1 MKTQASTIQA
11 TTTATA
17 KKANSQTSRKAK
29 LSPEVKA
36 YVNLQADRKALDLNT
51 RSEWAL
57 DAWIKVSN
65 RQSKDLLT
73 LVKIGQVV
81 LAERSLHK
89 SDNAFGEAMKDH
101 VLGELPYS
109 VRINTMKLAKYWD
122 VETDGSL
129 CLGGEDIGIK
139 ALREAGVDLFQSNS
153 AENLQKAYAKLEKTL
168 VMFGK
173 NPHVEALENPETE
186 NPETEEPETEETEA
200 TESDDGRLT
209 KEQVLVNL
217 GAAIDASVLT
227 AEDVRIFLTNR
238 NK

>member
-1 MKTQASTIQA
+1 MKAQANTIQA

-17 KKANSQTSRKAK
+17 KKANTQASRKAK
-29 LSPEVKA
+29 ISPEVKA
-36 YVNLQADRKALDLNT
+36 LVNLHADRKALDLNT
-51 RSEWAL
+51 RSKWAL
-57 DAWIKVSN
+57 DAWIKVAN

-81 LAERSLHK
+81 LAERGLHK
-89 SDNAFGEAMKDH
+89 SDNAFGEAMKNH

-122 VETDGSL
+122 VETVGTS
-129 CLGGEDIGIK
+129 EEIGIK
-139 ALREAGVDLFQSNS
+139 ALRDAGVDIFQSNS
-153 AENLQKAYAKLEKTL
+153 AEKLQKAYAKLEKTL
-168 VMFGK
+168 DQLD
-173 NPHVEALENPETE
+173 NPKPETPETE
-186 NPETEEPETEETEA
+186 AEETEA
-200 TESDDGRLT
+200 TETDDGRLT

-227 AEDVRIFLTNR
+227 AEDVRAFLKNR